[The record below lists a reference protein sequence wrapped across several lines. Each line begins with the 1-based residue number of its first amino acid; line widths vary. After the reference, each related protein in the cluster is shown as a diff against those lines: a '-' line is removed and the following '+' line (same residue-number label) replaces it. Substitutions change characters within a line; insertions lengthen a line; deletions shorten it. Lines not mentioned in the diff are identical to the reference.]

1 MTHSTIKRIALI
13 FMIIDHIGA
22 YIPGAPVWFRYIG
35 RISAPLFVFCC
46 VESLEHTHS
55 RKAFVLR
62 LYIASLVMSFGNVIL
77 YYIVGFHDGIHTSN
91 MFCTLFISSV
101 AVILFDKWKVRGLLL
116 FLGYQMLCGGIF
128 IICEIVENNTQIWIP
143 NSIWYLL
150 FNISGFMFLT
160 EYGITFILLFFVMYY
175 VKDIKFFLSGLVVM
189 CSYCTWRV
197 SRIYMSPDLSAM
209 IYLGD
214 YQYLMIFSLP
224 LMLLYNGKKGKGS
237 KYFYYI
243 FYPVHLWILFCVNEY
258 LTR

>member
-1 MTHSTIKRIALI
+1 MTHSALKRIALI
-13 FMIIDHIGA
+13 LMVIDHIGA
-22 YIPGAPVWFRYIG
+22 YIPSAPVWFRYIG

-55 RKAFVLR
+55 RKSFVMR

-77 YYIVGFHDGIHTSN
+77 YYIVGFHDGIRTSN
-91 MFCTLFISSV
+91 MFCTFFISSV
-101 AVILFDKWKVRGLLL
+101 AVILFDKWKTRGLLL
-116 FLGYQMLCGGIF
+116 FLGYQALCCVFF
-128 IICEIVENNTQIWIP
+128 IVGDFVTMNIHILVP

-150 FNISGFMFLT
+150 LNISGCMFT
-160 EYGITFILLFFVMYY
+160 AEYGITFILLFFIMYY
-175 VKDIKFFLSGLVVM
+175 VKDIKFLLSCLVIM

-197 SRIYMSPDLSAM
+197 SRIYMSPDLRD
-209 IYLGD
+209 ILYLGD

-237 KYFYYI
+237 KCFYYI